1 MELMSKNISKCL
13 SLTFWWTLDSEKFD
27 EIYFGEN
34 FLFSKWNFRFSWK
47 YFWCHDMVAKR
58 FLTDW
63 NDQISLQNFSATL
76 LWHIFDHSMF
86 FVKFLKNHIYH
97 VCTSLNKI
105 SLGWVLMTRGVLPTK
120 SMNSGE
126 YFEYLSCGHIF
137 IWSKV
142 IASFS

>member
-1 MELMSKNISKCL
+1 MFVIDFLMNFGLWKIRWNLLWWKKKN
-13 SLTFWWTLDSEKFD
+13 FW
-27 EIYFGEN
+27 
-34 FLFSKWNFRFSWK
+34 KWNFRFSWK